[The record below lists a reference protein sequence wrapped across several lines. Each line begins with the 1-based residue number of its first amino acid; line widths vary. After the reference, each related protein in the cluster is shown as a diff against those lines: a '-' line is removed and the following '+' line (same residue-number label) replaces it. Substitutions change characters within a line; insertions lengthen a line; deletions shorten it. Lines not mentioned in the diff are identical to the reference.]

1 MFGDRKT
8 HFFLHKKKPIAGC
21 CGPSSWSS
29 VGLSCRA
36 SRPSTKL
43 PRIVPLDE
51 GMKGWLFCDGKKG
64 TEMGGIYIIIIL

>member
-64 TEMGGIYIIIIL
+64 TEMGGIYI